1 MTNGSEINPDN
12 VMEVKFEELSEE
24 DRQQVEREVEE
35 AMTAAWSAT
44 FTMTNNCGYTVWP
57 GLLSGAGTSPLSTTG
72 FALAHGASATVDAP
86 ASWSGRMW
94 ARTLCATDATTGK
107 FTCATGDCGSGSVQC
122 SGGGAAPPATLADFT
137 LDGPGGLDFFDVSLV
152 DGYNLPML
160 IVPQGANGGAVASAG
175 GNGSADSPKCMA
187 TGCLVDLN
195 GACPADLRVVPSS
208 TGGGAAAAGG
218 GGGGGA
224 VACRSACEAFGTP
237 QYCCSGAYGS
247 PNTCKPS
254 TYSQFFKNACPR
266 AYSYAYDDSTSTF
279 TCAAGTN
286 YAITFCPSTTSGKYS
301 GENPQA
307 AGVAPANGTM
317 VYLGGEQLSAT
328 GDTSA
333 AARASRLLLAV
344 AIAVALL

>member
-1 MTNGSEINPDN
+1 MARSSAHVALCSVALFLLLP
-12 VMEVKFEELSEE
+12 
-24 DRQQVEREVEE
+24 
-35 AMTAAWSAT
+35 AAWSAT

-94 ARTLCATDATTGK
+94 GRTLCATDTTTGK
-107 FTCATGDCGSGSVQC
+107 FTCATGDCGSGTLQC
-122 SGGGAAPPATLADFT
+122 SGGGAAPPATLAEFT
-137 LDGPGGLDFFDVSLV
+137 LNGSGGMDFFDVSLV

-160 IVPQGANGGAVASAG
+160 IVPQGAGGSAVASAG
-175 GNGSADSPKCMA
+175 GNGSTDSPKCMA

-208 TGGGAAAAGG
+208 TGTGGAAAAG

-247 PNTCKPS
+247 PNTCRPS

-307 AGVAPANGTM
+307 AGVTPANGTM
-317 VYLGGEQLSAT
+317 VYLGGEQLAAT
-328 GDTSA
+328 SDTSA
-333 AARASRLLLAV
+333 AARASQLLLAV
-344 AIAVALL
+344 AVAVAVVLL